1 MSPSAVQEARTQAAA
16 KVKFVIVGD
25 GFCGKTCL
33 LIVYCRREFPE
44 EYIPTVF
51 ENTNVDI
58 EVDGQ
63 PVRLALWDTA
73 GQEDYSRLRPLS
85 YTDSHA
91 ILICFSID
99 SPDSFENVWETWHPE
114 VKNFC
119 KGVPVILVGCK
130 KDLRTDPESIASL
143 EKSGLSP
150 IRSHQARSLARDN
163 TLIFAQGEA
172 MARKIKAKRYF
183 ECSARTG
190 EGVDAVFSYSA
201 RVALQYNK
209 LNTPT
214 SVTQDSQQTRSSK
227 GCKPL

>member
-1 MSPSAVQEARTQAAA
+1 MSSPPAIVPQASAVTAS

-51 ENTNVDI
+51 ENTNVDV

-63 PVRLALWDTA
+63 PVRLSLWDTA

-99 SPDSFENVWETWHPE
+99 SPDSFENVWETWHKE
-114 VKNFC
+114 VNNFC
-119 KGVPVILVGCK
+119 KGVPVVLVGCK
-130 KDLRTDPESIASL
+130 KDLRTDPESIATL
-143 EKSGLSP
+143 ARNGLSP
-150 IRSHQARSLARDN
+150 IRSH
-163 TLIFAQGEA
+163 QGEA

-190 EGVDAVFSYSA
+190 EGVDALFNFAA
-201 RVALQYNK
+201 RVALQYSNK
-209 LNTPT
+209 LISP
-214 SVTQDSQQTRSSK
+214 VVDHD
-227 GCKPL
+227 KPRGKAKICRPL